1 MTGSVLLDI
10 GIGLM
15 FVYLSLSLVV
25 TAATEL
31 LNSFVSI
38 RARNL
43 RKAIRQLLGS
53 KAMEKRFY
61 AHPLV
66 AALAKRPSRLS
77 ALSPFRDRSPSY
89 VPREVFVAVL
99 QDLLATSHPNL
110 DTKDLAALVAA
121 LPHDN
126 PIRRSIESLTAS
138 AQGAVADAANAAA
151 SWFDN
156 GMDRISGDTKR
167 FSQLVALLFGLAVAA
182 GLDVSTIDLV
192 RTLASDEAQR
202 SQLVGEAVATVST
215 ELPSTR
221 ECAAKRKEAAD
232 YAALSADQKPLRDVA
247 ISGECLGTAARSALA
262 TIPGAALGW
271 QRNPFADWIT
281 SVRSVVGWLL
291 TALALSLGAPFWF
304 DLLSKVIR
312 IRGAGIKPS
321 DRKPL

>member
-43 RKAIRQLLGS
+43 RKGIRQLLGS
-53 KAMEKRFY
+53 KTMEKRFY

-66 AALAKRPSRLS
+66 SSLAQRPSRL
-77 ALSPFRDRSPSY
+77 ALLSPLRDRSPSY

-110 DTKDLAALVAA
+110 NTKDLAALVAA
-121 LPHDN
+121 LPLDN

-138 AQGAVADAANAAA
+138 AQATVSDAAKAAGT
-151 SWFDN
+151 WFDN

-167 FSQLVALLFGLAVAA
+167 FSQVIALVFGLVVSV

-192 RTLASDEAQR
+192 RTLADDEVQRTQLADTAAASFDSAQPSARDCVAQR
-202 SQLVGEAVATVST
+202 KTTDE
-215 ELPSTR
+215 
-221 ECAAKRKEAAD
+221 
-232 YAALSADQKPLRDVA
+232 YAALAADQKPLRDID
-247 ISGECLGTAARSALA
+247 ISGECVAAAVRSALSI
-262 TIPGAALGW
+262 IPGAALGW
-271 QRNPFADWIT
+271 QRDPFADT
-281 SVRSVVGWLL
+281 YTAARSIVGWLL

-312 IRGAGIKPS
+312 IRGAGVKPEKS
-321 DRKPL
+321 